1 MTEYVEEEP
10 KTVTVWVDN
19 NGDFCSSKE
28 EALRKNFDLE
38 LRYNI
43 ETLVYPEGGY
53 HQVVELLDLL
63 KLLAEKRSDLLLKL
77 VEQTEAKKDLTKPLG
92 ESK

>member
-10 KTVTVWVDN
+10 KAVTVWVDN

-38 LRYNI
+38 LKYNI
-43 ETLVYPEGGY
+43 ETLVYSDRDGSY
-53 HQVVELLDLL
+53 SQAVELLELL
-63 KLLAEKRSDLLLKL
+63 KLLAEKRSDLLIRLL
-77 VEQTEAKKDLTKPLG
+77 EQIETKK
-92 ESK
+92 E